1 MFWHFR
7 CRTYTDREVFVY
19 RGLAIQRD
27 HDVVKVLG
35 RRNAP
40 LVTASSR
47 RPIESLRLFV
57 DGVLAIS
64 TTEDGCSWDGVPWEL
79 HLIDSEIARNAAYRG
94 WASQNG
100 RPSVGYLINQL
111 DQWLGGD
118 LYEI

>member
-1 MFWHFR
+1 M
-7 CRTYTDREVFVY
+7 Y

-40 LVTASSR
+40 LTTAHSR
-47 RPIESLRLFV
+47 RPIESLLLFV

-64 TTEDGCSWDGVPWEL
+64 SMEDNCSWDGVPWEL
-79 HLIDSEIARNAAYRG
+79 HLISDKVARDAAYRG

-100 RPSVGYLINQL
+100 RPSTGYLITEL
-111 DQWLGGD
+111 DRWFGGD